1 MNYNKKTVYDV
12 DVKGKKVLL
21 RCDFNVPQDKA
32 TGEITSDKRIVA
44 ALPTIKY
51 LLENGAA
58 VIACSHL
65 GKPNATFD
73 SFVKKQTEKGKD
85 PATLTEEAW
94 KKFLNTAAT
103 CDPPLARA
111 ELIGIWKS
119 AVKFGK
125 KVSSQSG
132 YIPPKKYN
140 GPTPRKP
147 KDYSDV
153 GQATVFAEF
162 CRDHVRYSPA
172 TDYLVY
178 DGICWQES
186 KSRAQAA
193 LHDFTDIQLEEAEQY
208 ISDTEAYMDN
218 TGASDLVAD
227 LGKNKALEL
236 FSEEQM
242 RAYLA
247 NQRAIAYRAFVIR
260 RRDSKYLTATL
271 KEARPMV
278 EISPSELDADG
289 LLLNTPEFTVDLRK
303 GLRGRQSHR
312 AEDFITKCTA
322 VTPGTHGAEIWDKA
336 LDTFFCDN
344 DDLKEYVQM
353 IAGLAVIGHV
363 YVEALIIAHGDGRN
377 GKSTF
382 WNVLSRVLG
391 SYSGNISADA
401 LTVGCK
407 RNVKPELAETKGKR
421 LLIAAELEEG
431 MRLNTSV
438 VKQFCSTD
446 EIFAEKK
453 YKDPFSFIP
462 SHTLILY
469 TNHLPKVGA
478 NDPGTWRR
486 LIVVPFN
493 AKIQGSGDIK
503 NYADYLYENAGPAIL
518 AWMIEGAEK
527 VIKADFHITQPDCVR
542 EATALYRENS
552 DWLEHFISECCEV
565 GDTYSTPSGEFYIC
579 YRDFCARTGEYTRS
593 TTDFY
598 AAVDL
603 AGYVRKRT
611 TSGRIICGLRLK
623 SEFTPT
629 DVDYLS

>member
-1 MNYNKKTVYDV
+1 MELNK
-12 DVKGKKVLL
+12 
-21 RCDFNVPQDKA
+21 FIASQAPQTEPLPERSIPEGQRNNTLSHTA
-32 TGEITSDKRIVA
+32 GCLIKRYGNTPEA
-44 ALPTIKY
+44 REKY
-51 LLENGAA
+51 MEAA
-58 VIACSHL
+58 VSCAPPLS
-65 GKPNATFD
+65 
-73 SFVKKQTEKGKD
+73 QTEID
-85 PATLTEEAW
+85 S
-94 KKFLNTAAT
+94 
-103 CDPPLARA
+103 
-111 ELIGIWKS
+111 IWRS

-125 KVSSQSG
+125 KVAAQSG
-132 YIPPKKYN
+132 YILPEEYN
-140 GPTPRKP
+140 TPTPHKP
-147 KDYSDV
+147 EDYSDV
-153 GQATVFAEF
+153 GQAAVFSKF
-162 CRDHVRYSPA
+162 CRNHVRYSPA

-186 KSRAQAA
+186 KSRAQAV
-193 LHDFTDIQLEEAEQY
+193 LHEFTDEQLEEAENH
-208 ISDTEAYMDN
+208 IRNTEAYMDN
-218 TGASDLVAD
+218 TGASDLITEV
-227 LGKNKALEL
+227 GKNKALDL

-242 RAYLA
+242 KSYLA
-247 NQRAIAYRAFVIR
+247 HQGALSYHSFVIR

-278 EISPSELDADG
+278 EISTAKLDADG
-289 LLLNTPEFTVDLRK
+289 FLLNTPEFTVDLRK
-303 GLRGRQSHR
+303 GRHGAQFHR

-322 VTPGTHGAEIWDKA
+322 VTPGRQGSEIWDKA
-336 LDTFFCDN
+336 LDTFFCG
-344 DDLKEYVQM
+344 DDALKEYVQM
-353 IAGLAVIGHV
+353 IAGLATIGHV
-363 YVEALIIAHGDGRN
+363 FVEALIIAHGDGRN

-382 WNVLSRVLG
+382 WNVISRVLG

-462 SHTLILY
+462 SHTLVLY

-493 AKIQGSGDIK
+493 AKIQGNDDIK
-503 NYADYLYENAGPAIL
+503 NYADYLYDNAGPAIL
-518 AWMIEGAEK
+518 AWTIEGAEK
-527 VIKADFHITQPDCVR
+527 VINANFHITQPDCVR

-579 YRDFCARTGEYTRS
+579 YRDFCSRTGEYTRS

-603 AGYVRKRT
+603 AGFARKRT
-611 TSGRIICGLRLK
+611 MNGRVVCGLRLK
-623 SEFTPT
+623 SEFTSSDEGT
-629 DVDYLS
+629 ENFV